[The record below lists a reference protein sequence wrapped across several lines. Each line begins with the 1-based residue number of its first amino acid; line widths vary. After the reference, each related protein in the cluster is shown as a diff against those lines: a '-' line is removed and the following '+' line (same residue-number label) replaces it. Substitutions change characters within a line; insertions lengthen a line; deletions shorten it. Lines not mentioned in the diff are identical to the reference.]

1 MENLDVMLGNYQRDN
16 SETQNEND
24 EGETASGSIRREERP
39 NQNENDYRSYLNTN
53 LSENTCLAVKT
64 SKTVTSEISSQ
75 MSRKLEE
82 MQSCLNSQ
90 ILDVINTAIETRVFP
105 CIKNV
110 VERQNSAR
118 NVNLDLRSDGPHRG
132 SVAQE
137 NSQKDLRSNRLHA
150 KKQIN

>member
-1 MENLDVMLGNYQRDN
+1 MLGNYQRDN

-24 EGETASGSIRREERP
+24 EGETASGSIRREEKS

-53 LSENTCLAVKT
+53 LSENSCLAVKT
-64 SKTVTSEISSQ
+64 SKAITSEISSQ

-82 MQSCLNSQ
+82 MQSCLNFQ
-90 ILDVINTAIETRVFP
+90 ILDVINTVIETRVFP

-110 VERQNSAR
+110 VESQNPAR
-118 NVNLDLRSDGPHRG
+118 NVNLDLRSDRPHRG
-132 SVAQE
+132 SAAQE

-150 KKQIN
+150 KMQINWPRML